1 MATENGK
8 KGFLWKTTKMGGN
21 GNDKSADGKG
31 QKKEDRNN
39 KTRTDSLSLYI
50 GIFLTFVK
58 VYTQFGLKSNRC
70 KF

>member
-1 MATENGK
+1 MCGNSDDEMATENGK

-39 KTRTDSLSLYI
+39 KTRTDSLTLCI
-50 GIFLTFVK
+50 GIFDICACMHV
-58 VYTQFGLKSNRC
+58 S
-70 KF
+70 